1 MISTSNYVARK
12 YGVRSA
18 MPGFIGKKLCPELVF
33 VKCHY
38 EKYTLVSEQIK
49 GIIREYDPNFT
60 SHSLDEVYMDLTN
73 AAYER
78 IKNTHITGI
87 LSPSSSSSAG
97 CAVDSTLESEPTSC
111 SSSSSIPESRSKSG
125 SSSSSGSGCDPLVG
139 TMKEFEN
146 DGKGSITVIQLREAA
161 CAVLQE
167 IRERVRTETGG
178 LTCSAGI
185 ANNFQLAKIC
195 ADVNKPNGQYALPP
209 TREGVCGVVS
219 VVCVG
224 DGLIG
229 VWVVFDVCV

>member
-38 EKYTLVSEQIK
+38 EKYTLVSDQVK
-49 GIIREYDPNFT
+49 SIIREYDPNFT
-60 SHSLDEVYMDLTN
+60 SHSLDEVYMDLTD
-73 AAYER
+73 AAYQR
-78 IKNTHITGI
+78 IKNTRSNGNH
-87 LSPSSSSSAG
+87 SPSSSHTACRGVEPS
-97 CAVDSTLESEPTSC
+97 LE
-111 SSSSSIPESRSKSG
+111 SSSSSSSSVLESGSGSG
-125 SSSSSGSGCDPLVG
+125 SSSSSGSVHGPTGG
-139 TMKEFEN
+139 TMEDN
-146 DGKGSITVIQLREAA
+146 GKVSISTVELREAA

-167 IRERVRTETGG
+167 MRERVRTETGG

-209 TREGVCGVVS
+209 NREGAS
-219 VVCVG
+219 VCVQC
-224 DGLIG
+224 
-229 VWVVFDVCV
+229 VCVCVHCRCEHCIS

>member
-33 VKCHY
+33 VKSHF
-38 EKYTLVSEQIK
+38 EKYTLVSDQIK
-49 GIIREYDPNFT
+49 AIIREYDPNFS

-73 AAYER
+73 AAYEK
-78 IKNTHITGI
+78 IINTQNIRNMQCAGTTD
-87 LSPSSSSSAG
+87 SSSNHSVGRIVESI
-97 CAVDSTLESEPTSC
+97 LE
-111 SSSSSIPESRSKSG
+111 SG
-125 SSSSSGSGCDPLVG
+125 SSSSSSSSGSKCDPTLSTV
-139 TMKEFEN
+139 KEIEN
-146 DGKGSITVIQLREAA
+146 NGKGSITVMQLREAA

-209 TREGVCGVVS
+209 SREGVRVF
-219 VVCVG
+219 VCVC
-224 DGLIG
+224 
-229 VWVVFDVCV
+229 VNSFVFTLY

>member
-78 IKNTHITGI
+78 IKRIQNTGI
-87 LSPSSSSSAG
+87 LSPNSSCSVGCAVESILESGSGSSSSS
-97 CAVDSTLESEPTSC
+97 SSFLESG
-111 SSSSSIPESRSKSG
+111 SKSG
-125 SSSSSGSGCDPLVG
+125 SSSSSGSGCDPFVG
-139 TMKEFEN
+139 PMKELESN
-146 DGKGSITVIQLREAA
+146 CERSITVIELREAA
-161 CAVLQE
+161 CVVLQE

-209 TREGVCGVVS
+209 TREGVWCVSGVGGWCLCG
-219 VVCVG
+219 
-224 DGLIG
+224 
-229 VWVVFDVCV
+229 